1 MLMTYHDRDDYDGG
15 TASRRILHLSYLK
28 HIKTMLPVAYHPWLA
43 IAATIIVFLAL
54 QLRRGAP
61 TDLLFLVALVVV
73 TMAGVISPDD
83 AFRGFSNSALLT
95 IAGLLVVAAG
105 LRSSGVLDWVG
116 KTLLGS
122 VETERG
128 ALLRLAPALIA
139 SSAFMLN
146 TALVAMAAPVL
157 VDWCRRKRI
166 SPSRM
171 LLPVSYLTILGGV
184 CTLIGTSTTLIA
196 NGILKTEQ
204 ERRIVQFEERFEPDE
219 VSAEKS
225 KRQEF
230 IERTGPMGL
239 FEIGGVG
246 LPCALVGAMFMLFV
260 APRLLPNRTD
270 LIEQLGEHR
279 REYLVEMQVLPT
291 CPLIGDDV
299 ESAGLRHL
307 PGLFLIEIDRA
318 GDTLTPVSPQD
329 IIHANDRLIFTG
341 VVSTIVDLE
350 KIPGLVPAADI
361 SYEIHPET
369 RTRRRLTEVVL
380 SRTSPLIGQTV
391 REANFRRLYNAA
403 VVAIHRNGV
412 RLTNKIGSIPLE
424 PGDTLLLQTRD
435 DFVSAYRNSRDFYL
449 VSSVE
454 GDASRRHDKAKLA
467 GSLVLALIVWLI
479 LGAIPDLL
487 PSSLASPAV
496 ASLAVAVVM
505 ILTKCLRVSEARNA
519 LDMRVLVTI
528 AAALGLGLALER
540 SGAAG
545 MVAHGIIRA
554 VGQNPYVL
562 LAVLYV
568 VAIVMTELISN
579 NAVAAMLLPLGIAV
593 AEVGSVDPRPIILA
607 ITLAASLSF
616 ATPIGYQTNLMVM
629 GPGGYKPTD
638 YLRCGGP
645 LAILIAATALTLLM
659 WRL

>member
-1 MLMTYHDRDDYDGG
+1 
-15 TASRRILHLSYLK
+15 
-28 HIKTMLPVAYHPWLA
+28 MLPEQFHSWVA
-43 IAATIIVFLAL
+43 IAATIFVFLGL

-61 TDLLFLVALVVV
+61 TDLLFLLALIGV
-73 TMAGVISPDD
+73 TIAGVITPEE
-83 AFRGFSNSALLT
+83 AFRGFSNQALLT

-116 KTLLGS
+116 NKMLGS
-122 VETERG
+122 AETERS
-128 ALLRLAPALIA
+128 AMLRLAPALIA

-146 TALVAMAAPVL
+146 TALVAMAAPVV

-166 SPSRM
+166 SPSRL

-196 NGILKTEQ
+196 NGILKAEQ
-204 ERRIVQFEERFEPDE
+204 ERRVVE
-219 VSAEKS
+219 VNEQLSAGRISAETAAE
-225 KRQEF
+225 KRDF
-230 IERTGPMGL
+230 IARSGPMGL
-239 FEIGGVG
+239 FEIGEVG
-246 LPCALVGAMFMLFV
+246 LPCAIVGAMFMLFV

-270 LIEQLGEHR
+270 MIEQLGEQR
-279 REYLVEMQVLPT
+279 REYLVEMQVTPT
-291 CPLIGDDV
+291 CPLIGKEV

-307 PGLFLIEIDRA
+307 PGLFLIEIDRE

-329 IIHANDRLIFTG
+329 VIHDGDRLIFTG

-350 KIPGLVPAADI
+350 RIPGLVPAADI
-361 SYEIHPET
+361 TYEIHPET

-391 REANFRRLYNAA
+391 RAANFRRLYNAA

-412 RLTNKIGSIPLE
+412 RLTNKIGSIGLE

-454 GDASRRHDKAKLA
+454 GDSSRRHDKAKLA
-467 GSLVLALIVWLI
+467 GSLVLGLIVWLI
-479 LGAIPDLL
+479 LGAVPGLNL
-487 PSSLASPAV
+487 PENLASPAV
-496 ASLAVAVVM
+496 ASLTVAVLM
-505 ILTKCLRVSEARNA
+505 ILTCCLRVSEARNA

-528 AAALGLGLALER
+528 AAALGLGFALEA
-540 SGAAG
+540 SGAARMIAFG
-545 MVAHGIIRA
+545 TITA
-554 VGQNPYVL
+554 VGDNPYLL
-562 LAVLYV
+562 LAVVYLA
-568 VAIVMTELISN
+568 AIIMTELISN
-579 NAVAAMLLPLGIAV
+579 NAVAAMLLPLSIAV
-593 AEVGSVDPRPIILA
+593 AEVGGIDPRPFILA
-607 ITLAASLSF
+607 VTLAASLSF

-629 GPGGYKPTD
+629 GPGGYKPVD

-659 WRL
+659 RLL

>member
-1 MLMTYHDRDDYDGG
+1 
-15 TASRRILHLSYLK
+15 
-28 HIKTMLPVAYHPWLA
+28 MLPAEFHGWLA
-43 IAATIIVFLAL
+43 IATTAFVFLGL

-61 TDLLFLVALVVV
+61 TDLLFLLALIVV
-73 TMAGVISPDD
+73 TIAGVITPEE
-83 AFRGFSNSALLT
+83 AFRGFSNPALLT
-95 IAGLLVVAAG
+95 IAALLVVAAG
-105 LRSSGVLDWVG
+105 LRSAGVLDWVG
-116 KTLLGS
+116 KKMLGT

-128 ALLRLAPALIA
+128 ALLRLAPALIV

-146 TALVAMAAPVL
+146 TALVAMAAPVV

-166 SPSRM
+166 SPSRL

-196 NGILKTEQ
+196 NGILKTEH
-204 ERRIVQFEERFEPDE
+204 ERRVVELSEQLSAGEI
-219 VSAEKS
+219 SAEAAAE
-225 KRQEF
+225 KREF
-230 IERTGPMGL
+230 IARSGPMGL
-239 FEIGGVG
+239 FELGEIG
-246 LPCALVGAMFMLFV
+246 LPCAVVGAIFMLFIG
-260 APRLLPNRTD
+260 PRLLPNRTD

-299 ESAGLRHL
+299 ETAGLRHL

-329 IIHANDRLIFTG
+329 IIHAGDRLIFTG

-361 SYEIHPET
+361 TYEIHPET

-380 SRTSPLIGQTV
+380 SRTSPLIAQTV

-449 VSSVE
+449 VSGVE
-454 GDASRRHDKAKLA
+454 GDTSRRHDKAKLA
-467 GSLVLALIVWLI
+467 GSLVLALIVWLV
-479 LGAIPDLL
+479 LGAIPGLL

-496 ASLAVAVVM
+496 ASLAVAVLM
-505 ILTKCLRVSEARNA
+505 IMTNCLRVSEARNA

-528 AAALGLGLALER
+528 AAALGLGLSLEI
-540 SGAAG
+540 SGAAQMIATG
-545 MVAHGIIRA
+545 VIAA
-554 VGQNPYVL
+554 VGDNPYL
-562 LAVLYV
+562 LVTVLYL

-593 AEVGSVDPRPIILA
+593 AEVAGIDPRPLILG

-629 GPGGYKPTD
+629 GPGGYKPAD

-645 LAILIAATALTLLM
+645 LAILIAFTALTILM

>member
-1 MLMTYHDRDDYDGG
+1 
-15 TASRRILHLSYLK
+15 
-28 HIKTMLPVAYHPWLA
+28 MLPEEFHRWMA
-43 IAATIIVFLAL
+43 IAATLFVFLGL
-54 QLRRGAP
+54 QFRRGAP
-61 TDLLFLVALVVV
+61 TDLLFMLALIGVTVV
-73 TMAGVISPDD
+73 GVITPED
-83 AFRGFSNSALLT
+83 AFRGFANPALLT

-116 KTLLGS
+116 NKLLGS
-122 VETERG
+122 VETERA
-128 ALLRLAPALIA
+128 ALLRLVPALIA

-146 TALVAMAAPVL
+146 TALVAMAAPVV

-166 SPSRM
+166 SPSRL

-184 CTLIGTSTTLIA
+184 CTMIGTSTTLIA

-204 ERRIVQFEERFEPDE
+204 ERRVVELDE
-219 VSAEKS
+219 KLGKKEISDELAAEK
-225 KRQEF
+225 REF
-230 IERTGPMGL
+230 IARSGPMGL
-239 FEIGGVG
+239 FELGEVG
-246 LPCALVGAMFMLFV
+246 FPCAIVGAMFMIFV

-270 LIEQLGEHR
+270 MIEQLGEQR
-279 REYLVEMQVLPT
+279 REYLVELQVLPT
-291 CPLIGDDV
+291 CPLIGQDV

-307 PGLFLIEIDRA
+307 PGLFLIEIDRE

-329 IIHANDRLIFTG
+329 VIHAGDRLIFTG

-361 SYEIHPET
+361 TYEIHPET

-391 REANFRRLYNAA
+391 REANFRRIYNAA

-412 RLTNKIGSIPLE
+412 RLTNKIGSIGLE

-454 GDASRRHDKAKLA
+454 GDSSRRHDKAKVA
-467 GSLVLALIVWLI
+467 GSLVLGLIVWLI
-479 LGAIPDLL
+479 LGAIPGLL
-487 PSSLASPAV
+487 PANLASPAV
-496 ASLAVAVVM
+496 ASLGVAVLM
-505 ILTKCLRVSEARNA
+505 ILTGCLRVSEARNA

-528 AAALGLGLALER
+528 AAALGLGLALES
-540 SGAAG
+540 SGAARMIATG
-545 MVAHGIIRA
+545 TITA
-554 VGQNPYVL
+554 VGDNPYLL
-562 LAVLYV
+562 LAVVYLA
-568 VAIVMTELISN
+568 AIIMTELISN
-579 NAVAAMLLPLGIAV
+579 NAVAAMLLPLSIAV
-593 AEVGSVDPRPIILA
+593 AEVGGIDPRPFILA

-629 GPGGYKPTD
+629 GPGGYKPID

-645 LAILIAATALTLLM
+645 LAILIAVTALTLLM
-659 WRL
+659 RRL